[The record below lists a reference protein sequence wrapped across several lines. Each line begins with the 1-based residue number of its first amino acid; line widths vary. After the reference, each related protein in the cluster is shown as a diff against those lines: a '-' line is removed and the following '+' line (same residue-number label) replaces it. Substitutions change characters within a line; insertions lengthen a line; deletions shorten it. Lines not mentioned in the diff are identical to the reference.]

1 MEQINKLNYYEYVTE
16 DEKYYIAAY
25 SPQQADMM
33 FMIRVMAVEKIDSKD
48 TVRYLIPDERAKLL
62 ELTLTEPG
70 LAKIIRKNSHV

>member
-48 TVRYLIPDERAKLL
+48 TVRFLGRVHKYLN
-62 ELTLTEPG
+62 
-70 LAKIIRKNSHV
+70 LAIL